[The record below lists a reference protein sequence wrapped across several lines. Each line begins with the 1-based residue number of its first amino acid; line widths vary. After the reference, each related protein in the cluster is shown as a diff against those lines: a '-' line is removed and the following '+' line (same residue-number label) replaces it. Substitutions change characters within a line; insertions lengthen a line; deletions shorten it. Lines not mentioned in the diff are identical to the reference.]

1 MMNFREIRSLILQEI
16 IIEWRLRYALNGI
29 LLYLVSIIFICY
41 LSFKSQINTLNP
53 VTWNTLFWIIILFTA
68 VNAVT
73 KSFIQISEGR
83 LLYFY
88 TIASPAAMIL
98 SKIAYNSFLLIFIS
112 LAGFLFYGFILG
124 NPVQDPA
131 LFMLTMLLGSV
142 GFAAVLTM
150 NSGIASKAS
159 NSTSLMAILSFPVI
173 LPLLL
178 TVIKISKNALEG
190 LDRSASVNQV
200 IFLVSINVIVIT
212 MSYILFPYIWRS

>member
-1 MMNFREIRSLILQEI
+1 MIREIRSLIVQEM
-16 IIEWRLRYALNGI
+16 IIEWRLRYAINGI

-41 LSFKSQINTLNP
+41 LSFRSQVDSLNP

-73 KSFIQISEGR
+73 KSFIQINEGR

-98 SKIAYNSFLLIFIS
+98 SKITYNSILLILIS
-112 LAGFLFYGFILG
+112 LTGFMFYGFILG
-124 NPVQDPA
+124 NPILDPA
-131 LFMLTMLLGSV
+131 LFILTLVLGSV
-142 GFAAVLTM
+142 GFASVLTM

-178 TVIKISKNALEG
+178 IVIRISKNAIDG
-190 LDRSASVNQV
+190 LDRSASASQI
-200 IFLVSINVIVIT
+200 IFLVSINIIVIT